1 MKSWHA
7 WHPQQ
12 GLLRIELA
20 LRRSHPATLTLLALA
35 AFAALLWLLVLPAEQ
50 ARGSHVQAQAAQAR
64 LQLRQQAQTPPLD
77 DTPQEQ
83 QHLDAFW
90 ATLGDA
96 RRPEQ
101 QVRSLFALAR
111 DVELELLQG
120 QYKMN
125 CDEAQT
131 LCQYRIQLPVHGSY
145 GAVRTFM
152 TQVLRAI
159 PFAALDDV
167 KLQRDAVTDDAI
179 TAQLSLTLYLRGH
192 PRRGA
197 GAAP

>member
-1 MKSWHA
+1 MCK
-7 WHPQQ
+7 
-12 GLLRIELA
+12 RK
-20 LRRSHPATLTLLALA
+20 LRRPASNCA
-35 AFAALLWLLVLPAEQ
+35 
-50 ARGSHVQAQAAQAR
+50 SKH
-64 LQLRQQAQTPPLD
+64 QTPPVD
-77 DTPQEQ
+77 DTPQAQ

-131 LCQYRIQLPVHGSY
+131 LCRVPHPVAGAWQLQR
-145 GAVRTFM
+145 GAHLHDPGAARHSG
-152 TQVLRAI
+152 
-159 PFAALDDV
+159 FAALDDV

-179 TAQLSLTLYLRGH
+179 AQLSLTLYLRGH